1 MWVGFGR
8 TPVVNSSGGR
18 DHWPR
23 VSPCLLAGGGL
34 RSGQVIGSTDRTGA
48 EPRSRPVTYKDIF
61 RTLYRHLGLDAKQET
76 ITEPKAD
83 RSTCSMKAKSRW
95 NWREGC
101 LTSDFRAVPS
111 T

>member
-76 ITEPKAD
+76 ITDTQGRPQYLLD
-83 RSTCSMKAKSRW
+83 
-95 NWREGC
+95 EGE
-101 LTSDFRAVPS
+101 VPVELA
-111 T
+111 